1 MLKGHVGDIPTA
13 AQLRAARGILGWS
26 QAELSE
32 KAAVARR
39 TITTVEAGGSVH
51 ANSVRSIVDA
61 MERAGVTFLA
71 DDTVVGVT
79 LSRIR
84 HGDEE
89 AG

>member
-1 MLKGHVGDIPTA
+1 MGDMPTA

-26 QAELSE
+26 QAELAE
-32 KAAVARR
+32 QAAVARR
-39 TITTVEAGGSVH
+39 TVTTVEAGGAVH

-71 DDTVVGVT
+71 DEAVVGVT
-79 LSRIR
+79 VRRAPHSS
-84 HGDEE
+84 DE